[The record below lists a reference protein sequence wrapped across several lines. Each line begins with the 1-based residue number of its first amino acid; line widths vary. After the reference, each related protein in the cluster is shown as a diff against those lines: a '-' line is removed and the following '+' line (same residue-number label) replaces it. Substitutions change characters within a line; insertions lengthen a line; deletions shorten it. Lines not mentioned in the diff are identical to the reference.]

1 MSTKLSINPKAAA
14 KRIRDPVVRDQQISR
29 FECECG
35 KKYGS
40 FPALYLHFKR
50 VHHLKISTRV
60 L

>member
-1 MSTKLSINPKAAA
+1 MPTKLSTNPKVA
-14 KRIRDPVVRDQQISR
+14 KRVSDPVVRDQKLNR

-35 KKYGS
+35 KKYDS

-50 VHHLKISTRV
+50 VHHLKISSRV